1 MKITQILINKTVYL
15 SLSLLELRTTVKYE
29 FCYDY
34 VKPKYWKKAKSYYMG
49 TESFIVY
56 INTEDI
62 YVNIAKDAEA
72 KLYTSNYDLD
82 KPLPKGKYKKA
93 IGLMKNK
100 LCGK

>member
-1 MKITQILINKTVYL
+1 MIRTQ
-15 SLSLLELRTTVKYE
+15 S
-29 FCYDY
+29 
-34 VKPKYWKKAKSYYMG
+34 WKKVKNDFEKKNFKLLNNALFGKFMENVRIHRDSK
-49 TESFIVY
+49 FV
-56 INTEDI
+56 NTEDI